1 MLMRKTAMCA
11 LAALAMTT
19 LVNCGNKTE
28 QGPAID
34 SDTVVVENNNP
45 VTLFGVC
52 AEGTAMNT
60 LQMITD
66 NNDTLSLGIDKAMEA
81 GQVFGGLL
89 AGDRMA
95 VMVNSARTEA
105 SFVLNINT
113 LLGQWFMPNPL
124 DGSSVVGIDLKDGG
138 IAESIEQSNIIYK
151 TWRIADGKLTI
162 SLVREGGSEEEEDEV
177 YNLLMLNSDSLVYA
191 NPDDTLRYSRSNKFD
206 Q

>member
-1 MLMRKTAMCA
+1 MRKTAICA
-11 LAALAMTT
+11 LVALAMTT
-19 LVNCGNKTE
+19 LVNCGNKTQ
-28 QGPAID
+28 QGPAMD
-34 SDTVVVENNNP
+34 SDTVVIENNNP

-52 AEGTAMNT
+52 ADGTAMNT

-66 NNDTLSLGIDKAMEA
+66 NNDTLSLSIDKAMES

-95 VMVNSARTEA
+95 VVANSDRTEA

-124 DGSSVVGIDLKDGG
+124 DGSSIVGIDLKDGG

-151 TWRIADGKLTI
+151 TWRIADGKLNIT
-162 SLVREGGSEEEEDEV
+162 LVREGGSEEEETEV
-177 YNLLMLNSDSLVYA
+177 YNLLQLNSDSLVYA
-191 NPDDTLRYSRSNKFD
+191 NPEDTLRYSREAKLD

>member
-1 MLMRKTAMCA
+1 MRKTAICA
-11 LAALAMTT
+11 LIALAMTT
-19 LVNCGNKTE
+19 LVNCGNKTQ
-28 QGPAID
+28 QGPAMD
-34 SDTVVVENNNP
+34 SDTVVIENNNP

-52 AEGTAMNT
+52 ADGTAMNT

-66 NNDTLSLGIDKAMEA
+66 NNDTLSLSIDKAMES

-95 VMVNSARTEA
+95 VVANSDRTEA

-124 DGSSVVGIDLKDGG
+124 DGSSIVGIDLKDGG

-151 TWRIADGKLTI
+151 TWRIEDDGKLNIT
-162 SLVREGGSEEEEDEV
+162 LVREGGSEEEETEV
-177 YNLLMLNSDSLVYA
+177 YNLLQLNSDSLVYA
-191 NPDDTLRYSRSNKFD
+191 NPEDTLRYSREAKLD